1 MRAGICLG
9 CGGKVS
15 ENSRTQMCPGCRMAK
30 CKHHGCKEK
39 VVFRLANEGYCQR
52 HLSKHRRKRM
62 DDGGMYEGMV

>member
-1 MRAGICLG
+1 
-9 CGGKVS
+9 
-15 ENSRTQMCPGCRMAK
+15 MCPGCRMAK